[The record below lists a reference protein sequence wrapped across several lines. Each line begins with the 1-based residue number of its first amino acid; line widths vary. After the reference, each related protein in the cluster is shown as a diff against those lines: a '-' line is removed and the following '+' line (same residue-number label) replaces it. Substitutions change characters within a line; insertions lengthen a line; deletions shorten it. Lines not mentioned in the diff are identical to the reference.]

1 MPKFILSHA
10 KVQIWPSCYPLGPKK
25 RNHQQKQQ
33 MRQSLMEQHFD
44 KNQQQN
50 NKCVNHRWNNTLRRF
65 LHRMTFFLQEND
77 GK

>member
-10 KVQIWPSCYPLGPKK
+10 KVQIWTSYYPLGPKK
-25 RNHQQKQQ
+25 RNQQQKQQ

-50 NKCVNHRWNNTLRRF
+50 NKCVNH
-65 LHRMTFFLQEND
+65 
-77 GK
+77 

>member
-10 KVQIWPSCYPLGPKK
+10 KVQIWASYYPLGPKK
-25 RNHQQKQQ
+25 RNQQQKQQ

-50 NKCVNHRWNNTLRRF
+50 NKCVNH
-65 LHRMTFFLQEND
+65 
-77 GK
+77 